1 MFNPHKRIS
10 AKEALNH
17 AYFRDDLDTSRTSS
31 SPSMSSPSMSESDS
45 TDGRSDTPVSK
56 WPWKVELKVSGSK
69 VKAVVCKLHRV
80 GAKWWNFI
88 DDTPVSKWPWKVKV
102 KVSGSK
108 VKAVVYKLHR
118 VGAKRWNFIDDKYE
132 KKSIFSCAHHVLLL
146 VMSHDVSHDVS
157 HDSHLLV
164 ILNTSCAWG

>member
-69 VKAVVCKLHRV
+69 VKAVVCKLHWV
-80 GAKWWNFI
+80 GANWWNFI

-132 KKSIFSCAHHVLLL
+132 KKIHLLL
-146 VMSHDVSHDVS
+146 CPSCLVAGDVTWCITWCVTWQPFAG
-157 HDSHLLV
+157 V
-164 ILNTSCAWG
+164 TPCAWG